1 MIGYQESNRTLKGV
15 KLSINIKKSDAGE
28 KTLKIQ
34 RELNNATWSKAT
46 MPLLDVGKCEHSVN
60 IKLQWESRRKLRRH
74 VSKVD
79 CVGITRVQVQGK
91 QEPFWTV
98 RGAKETEKAS
108 NKCLPDAVLTAS
120 ARVQAPG
127 KGVNGAGSKAS
138 KQM

>member
-1 MIGYQESNRTLKGV
+1 MVEGNES
-15 KLSINIKKSDAGE
+15 
-28 KTLKIQ
+28 
-34 RELNNATWSKAT
+34 
-46 MPLLDVGKCEHSVN
+46 PLYGGKVYHGVN
-60 IKLQWESRRKLRRH
+60 IKLQWEIRRKLRRH

-79 CVGITRVQVQGK
+79 CVGIKRVQVQGK